1 MSNLPFADKKLGQ
14 HFLRDQRVID
24 QIVTDHAL
32 NAKFILEVGP
42 GPGILTKFLCMHKK
56 PIQVLEKDSRMV
68 EYLREFLS
76 GDQMLITDALE
87 VDLNSYLMQL
97 TWDED
102 VWLVSNLPYN
112 VGVPLLINF
121 IQAIPVRYMTL
132 MFQKE
137 VGEKVLDISGCKNSM
152 GSLMALTQNYFDVK
166 FKCPVMPDAFV
177 PPPKVDSVVI
187 SLKRKEIPEIPLSE
201 FRSYEKFLRKLFAHK
216 RKQVGSVLKN
226 NYEKEE
232 MEAAFEKVGLD
243 RTKRAEFF
251 TLSQVQDLYKLL
263 TQGSI

>member
-24 QIVTDHAL
+24 QIVTDQARE
-32 NAKFILEVGP
+32 AKYILEVGP

-56 PIQVLEKDSRMV
+56 PIQVLEKDARMV

-76 GDQMLITDALE
+76 GDQMMITDALE
-87 VDLNSYLMQL
+87 VDLTSYLMQL
-97 TWDED
+97 GWNED

-121 IQAIPVRYMTL
+121 IQAPPVKFMTL

-152 GSLMALTQNYFDVK
+152 GSLMALTQNYFDVSL
-166 FKCPVMPDAFV
+166 KCPVMPGAFV

-187 SLKRKEIPEIPLSE
+187 TLKRKEIPEVPLSE
-201 FRSYEKFLRKLFAHK
+201 FRNYEAFLRKLFAHK

-226 NYEKEE
+226 FYEKEE
-232 MEAAFEKVGLD
+232 METALEKVGLD
-243 RTKRAEFF
+243 RTKRAEVFN
-251 TLSQVQDLYKLL
+251 LSQVQDLYKLL
-263 TQGSI
+263 TQGS